1 MKKSILMTGVAAVAA
16 LAFSGGAYAQNEET
30 LVVTGDAA
38 GLIELRPSSTA
49 MGLPLSLIE
58 TPRAATIISDTTI
71 SRYGINNVNSLTAI
85 TPGAY
90 TASFY
95 GIGGAVN
102 LRGTLAETYF
112 RGFKRV
118 ENRGTFTT
126 PLGDAAQIE
135 ILRGPPSPIYGAGKV
150 GGLLNFI
157 PKTARGDSGYL
168 TEITGQATVTYGSWE
183 KRNITGQVGI
193 PVDLGFAS
201 GGVYV
206 FGEIDDSYSY
216 YRGIHPS
223 RQMLETSAEFD
234 FGDGWTFSGDYMY
247 YHANGD
253 AQTAG
258 WNRLTQDLID
268 NQNYQGGRDTSL
280 TDADGNGRLTV
291 NEFGGNRY
299 FFQGSALYQI
309 AFSTGPG
316 TAGCSPNFNC
326 IDSWHTL
333 DSNVAIRK
341 LDPRTVY
348 YAKGI
353 DFSNTFTHTAFMQ
366 FGKDM
371 GEYGKAKLE
380 LFYDQLNNDRFVSYG
395 FPGSYRTQLYEARL
409 SDSFGWDGF
418 GGALTTNTVAGFSY
432 RYVHAQGRESFNTGL
447 IALDRRDITLGA
459 TANDIITS
467 PFQNDPAPLIG
478 MRWENDQRTNT
489 GDAGLFLTSAISLY
503 DLNVIVGGRWD
514 SYHVTS
520 RDIGALSFQPTG
532 LQMQNKDALT
542 YTVSVNYETPWGLI
556 PYATYAKSTAVEIGQ
571 ASQVAPSL
579 LQQKAGLSN
588 SFLTEGGVK
597 WSLFEDHLVGALS
610 FYRQERT
617 RVNFGQGGVVTV
629 VGTRSTGTEIEIR
642 YVADENWS
650 FTLAGNL
657 QQTNV
662 KGPDGSF
669 VYLPARNV
677 GVSPVNGFGGAYVS
691 FNFSS
696 FPGPSTTYDFSLIP
710 AAVFSPYITYTSDE
724 YSFGRVGATAGF
736 TAVTSTKQVVP
747 NPIMFPSYTVANLS
761 LFWQYETWEAN
772 LNITNL
778 TDELYFTPNNDSYA
792 ALSALPSIGRGFQIT
807 LKKNF

>member
-1 MKKSILMTGVAAVAA
+1 MKKSILMTSVAAIGA
-16 LAFSGGAYAQNEET
+16 LAFCGGAYAQSEET
-30 LVVTGDAA
+30 MVVTGDAA
-38 GLIELRPSSTA
+38 GLIELKPSTTA

-95 GIGGAVN
+95 GVGGAVN

-157 PKTARGDSGYL
+157 PKTARGDAGYL
-168 TEITGQATVTYGSWE
+168 TEVTGQATVTYGSWE
-183 KRNITGQVGI
+183 KRNFTGQVGI
-193 PVDLGFAS
+193 PVNLGFAT

-223 RQMLETSAEFD
+223 RQMLETSADFD
-234 FGDGWTFSGDYMY
+234 FGDGWSFASDYMY
-247 YHANGD
+247 YHSNGD
-253 AQTAG
+253 VQTPG

-268 NQNYQGGRDTSL
+268 NQNYQAGRDTSL
-280 TDADGNGRLTV
+280 ADADGNGRLTI

-299 FFQGSALYQI
+299 FFQGQALYQI
-309 AFSTGPG
+309 AFRSGNSV
-316 TAGCSPNFNC
+316 GCSPNFNC
-326 IDSWHTL
+326 IDTWHTL
-333 DSNVAIRK
+333 DTGVGIKK

-348 YAKGI
+348 IAKGV
-353 DFSNTFTHTAFMQ
+353 DFSNTFTHTAYMQ
-366 FGKDM
+366 FGKDA

-395 FPGSYRTQLYEARL
+395 FPASYRSQIYEARL
-409 SDSFGWDGF
+409 SDSFDWDGF
-418 GGALTTNTVAGFSY
+418 GGLLKTSTVAGFSY
-432 RYVHAQGRESFNTGL
+432 RYTHGMGRESFNSGV
-447 IALDRRDITLGA
+447 IALDRRDLTVGA

-478 MRWENDQRTNT
+478 MRWENDQRTNI

-503 DLNVIVGGRWD
+503 DLNVILGGRWD
-514 SYHVTS
+514 SYHVS
-520 RDIGALSFQPTG
+520 SKDIGALSFQPTG
-532 LQMQNKDALT
+532 LFTQNKDALT
-542 YTVSVNYETPWGLI
+542 YTASVNYTTPWGII
-556 PYATYAKSTAVEIGQ
+556 PYATYAKNTAVEIGQ
-571 ASQVAPSL
+571 AGQVSPSL
-579 LQQKAGLSN
+579 LQTKAGISN

-617 RVNFGQGGVVTV
+617 RVSNNIGVVTV

-642 YVADENWS
+642 WVADENWS
-650 FTLAGNL
+650 FTLAGNM
-657 QQTNV
+657 QHTMV
-662 KGPDGSF
+662 KGPDASF
-669 VYLPARNV
+669 VYLPARTA
-677 GVSPVNGFGGAYVS
+677 GVSPVNGFGGSYVS
-691 FNFSS
+691 FNFAT
-696 FPGPSTTYDFSLIP
+696 FPGPNTNYEYRLIP
-710 AAVFSPYITYTSDE
+710 HAVFSPYVTYTSDE
-724 YSFGRVGATAGF
+724 FEFGKLGATAGF
-736 TAVTSTKQVVP
+736 SAVTSTAQLVP
-747 NPIMFPSYTVANLS
+747 NPIVFPSYTVANLS
-761 LFWQYETWEAN
+761 LFWQYESWEVN

-778 TDELYFTPNNDSYA
+778 ADELYFTPDADSYA
-792 ALSALPSIGRGFQIT
+792 NLGALPSIGRGFQIT
-807 LKKNF
+807 LKKSF